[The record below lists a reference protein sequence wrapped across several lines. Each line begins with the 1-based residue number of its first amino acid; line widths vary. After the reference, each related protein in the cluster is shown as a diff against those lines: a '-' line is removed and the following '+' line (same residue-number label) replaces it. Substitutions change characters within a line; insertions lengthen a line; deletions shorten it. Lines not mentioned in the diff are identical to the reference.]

1 MALLRT
7 IEIGHPND
15 GPMARHHLSDHR
27 GGTTVAHD
35 VYHHLIVLEYPVP
48 VGASVD
54 KHRGLIGADDP
65 RAVLQ
70 AHGNRCQGDTAAA
83 GTMPGVAF
91 HPCHYRAH
99 HREVDLVV
107 APVQHL

>member
-7 IEIGHPND
+7 TEIGHPND

-54 KHRGLIGADDP
+54 THRGLIGSDDP
-65 RAVLQ
+65 RAAQPGEDGCDLGVETRLVPLQ
-70 AHGNRCQGDTAAA
+70 HPVPRPLAHFPTLTLLEQ
-83 GTMPGVAF
+83 
-91 HPCHYRAH
+91 
-99 HREVDLVV
+99 
-107 APVQHL
+107 

>member
-1 MALLRT
+1 MALLRS

-35 VYHHLIVLEYPVP
+35 VYHHLIVLEHPVP

-54 KHRGLIGADDP
+54 TPEVSSEPTIRERRNRARMVVTSVPKHGLARCNIASSAP
-65 RAVLQ
+65 SLVCRA
-70 AHGNRCQGDTAAA
+70 
-83 GTMPGVAF
+83 
-91 HPCHYRAH
+91 
-99 HREVDLVV
+99 
-107 APVQHL
+107 